1 MIAVVQLVKKA
12 EVNIKNFSFSEI
24 KNGLVVFLGICASDT
39 KHDLEY
45 MINKLIQLKIV
56 PKKDGKFGIP
66 VKKANLPILV
76 VSEFTLCADIKHGSH
91 VSFNTAMPYDKA
103 QEVFETFV
111 AELNKHVDTV
121 VTGKFGADMDVTL
134 TNTGPVTFI
143 LNSKGY
149 KL

>member
-1 MIAVVQLVKKA
+1 MIAIVQLVKKA

-45 MINKLIQLKIV
+45 MINKLTQLKIV
-56 PKKDGKFGIP
+56 PKKDGKFGVP
-66 VKKANLPILV
+66 VKNANLPILV